1 MAGSRHSLS
10 EITSIT
16 NIPKGTLGD
25 LKKRGTGISKP
36 WCGHPKKFSIADKR
50 QIDLYIRRNATTR
63 RATPESIIKALT
75 LDASPK
81 TVRNALKELGYTHK
95 VAVRRPFLKDRDRKR
110 RLQYAK
116 RHQHWTVE
124 DWKRVIFTDEM
135 SIKIGMERHS
145 RDMVWY
151 KEGEKFHPDCI
162 NYRKRLSGVGMMFW
176 GAFRMGKMGP
186 GMFFE
191 LEPGV
196 HINSTV
202 YRDQVLTGPL
212 QDFWFEAYGDI
223 EEPIVLEDNAPPHKK
238 VCIPVRE
245 KLGMVCHQ
253 YLPNSPD
260 LNPIENIWCHMKAVI
275 AKDYSHII

>member
-1 MAGSRHSLS
+1 MKTREWSPRRRNQALGLMAGSWHSLS

-36 WCGHPKKFSIADKR
+36 RCGRPKKFSIADKR

-63 RATPESIIKALT
+63 RATLESIIKALT

-95 VAVRRPFLKDRDRKR
+95 VAVRRPFLKDHDRKR

-124 DWKRVIFTDEM
+124 NWKCIIFTDEM

-145 RDMVWY
+145 RDMVWR

-162 NYRKRLSGVGMMFW
+162 NYRKRPSGVGMMFW
-176 GAFRMGKMGP
+176 GVFRIGKIGP

-212 QDFWFEAYGDI
+212 QDFWLKPMET
-223 EEPIVLEDNAPPHKK
+223 
-238 VCIPVRE
+238 
-245 KLGMVCHQ
+245 
-253 YLPNSPD
+253 
-260 LNPIENIWCHMKAVI
+260 
-275 AKDYSHII
+275 